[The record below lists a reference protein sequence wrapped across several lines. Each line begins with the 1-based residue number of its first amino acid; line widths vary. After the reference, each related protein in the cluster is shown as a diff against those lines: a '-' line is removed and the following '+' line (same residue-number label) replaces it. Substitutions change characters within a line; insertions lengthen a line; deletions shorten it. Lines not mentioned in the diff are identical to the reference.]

1 MLSHVIAHPSL
12 PRRGLAAIIALVV
25 LAGSVACTPGSSTAA
40 PDGGPPTDAPAQ
52 PTGGAVTD
60 PAKLCD
66 LLGPGDFDAAGI
78 TGAGDATVNSDGPG
92 SAFCVFAGASA
103 ATGGIE
109 FDAFIDDDPASV
121 YATITAED
129 AAELSAIDVEGADVA
144 EGWDG
149 TDGTADQ
156 FGRIIVRAGKL
167 VFTIGVP
174 GGDGVAAQLASLAD
188 LVVGRAAALTG

>member
-1 MLSHVIAHPSL
+1 M
-12 PRRGLAAIIALVV
+12 
-25 LAGSVACTPGSSTAA
+25 
-40 PDGGPPTDAPAQ
+40 
-52 PTGGAVTD
+52 TD
-60 PAKLCD
+60 PARLCD
-66 LLGPGDFDAAGI
+66 LLGPGDFDAVGI
-78 TGAGDATVNSDGPG
+78 EGAGVATVNTDGPG
-92 SAFCVFAGASA
+92 SAYCVFAGTSA
-103 ATGGIE
+103 GTGGIE
-109 FDAFIDDDPASV
+109 FDAFIDDDPESV
-121 YATITAED
+121 YATI
-129 AAELSAIDVEGADVA
+129 AAEGAPELSGIDVEGADVA